1 MAFGKFN
8 ARPGGVAVPGL
19 LIVAGVLIVA
29 TLALTGCDQPQH
41 AANAQGAAPPPP
53 EVGVVTV
60 AKAPVTLTT
69 ELPGRTSSFVI
80 AEVRP
85 QVGGIIQKRLFTEG
99 AEIKAGQV
107 LYQIDPATYQAA
119 FDSAKAALAKAEAN
133 VTVAKLKADRYK
145 ELSAINA
152 VSKQSHDDAIAA
164 LKQAEADVAGDKA
177 ALQQA
182 RINLDYT
189 TVVSPIA
196 GRIGKSAVTQGAL
209 VTANQAQ
216 ALATVQQL
224 DPIYVDV
231 TQPAT
236 VAMRLKRELE
246 SGKLKRAGNNQAAQ
260 VKLIMSDG
268 TPYPHDGTLAFADVT
283 VEPTTGSITLR
294 AVFPNPNRDLLPG
307 MYVRAVLQEGIDDQA
322 ILVPQQAVARNPQGK
337 ATALLLGADGKVEQR
352 VIEAERAV
360 GDKWLVTSGLQG
372 GEQLIVDGVQKVRP
386 GAPAKAV
393 PVKVG
398 EMAAP
403 AAAPKL

>member
-1 MAFGKFN
+1 MAFGIFKSRSDS
-8 ARPGGVAVPGL
+8 ATVPSL
-19 LIVAGVLIVA
+19 MIAAGVLIVV
-29 TLALTGCDQPQH
+29 TLALAACDQPKPG
-41 AANAQGAAPPPP
+41 ANAAQGAPPPP
-53 EVGVVTV
+53 EVGVITV
-60 AKAPVTLTT
+60 KREPVTLTT
-69 ELPGRTSSFVI
+69 ELPGRTSSYVI

-119 FDSAKAALAKAEAN
+119 VDSAKAALAKAEAN
-133 VTVAKLKADRYK
+133 VTVARLKAERYR
-145 ELSAINA
+145 ELSSINA
-152 VSKQSHDDAIAA
+152 VSKQSQDDAVAA
-164 LKQAEADVAGDKA
+164 LKQAEADVAADKA
-177 ALQQA
+177 ALQSA

-189 TVVSPIA
+189 NVVSPIA
-196 GRIGKSAVTQGAL
+196 GRIGKSSVTQGAL
-209 VTANQAQ
+209 VTANQSQ

-224 DPIYVDV
+224 DPIYVDM

-236 VAMRLKRELE
+236 VALRLKRELE
-246 SGKLKRAGNNQAAQ
+246 SGKLKRAGDGQAQ
-260 VKLIMSDG
+260 VKLFLADG

-307 MYVRAVLQEGIDDQA
+307 MYVRAALQEGVSDQA
-322 ILVPQQAVARNPQGK
+322 ILVPQQSVARNPQGK

-352 VIEAERAV
+352 VVETDRAI
-360 GDKWLVTSGLQG
+360 GDKWLITSGLQG

-393 PVKVG
+393 PVQLG
-398 EMAAP
+398 ALAGP
-403 AAAPKL
+403 GAAPKL

>member
-1 MAFGKFN
+1 MAFNKLN
-8 ARPGGVAVPGL
+8 ARNGGATFPGL

-41 AANAQGAAPPPP
+41 AANAQAAPPPP

-60 AKAPVTLTT
+60 ARAPVTLTT

-99 AEIKAGQV
+99 AEIKQGQV

-119 FDSAKAALAKAEAN
+119 VDSAKAALAKAEAN
-133 VTVAKLKADRYK
+133 VTVARLKAQRYK
-145 ELSAINA
+145 ELSSINA

-164 LKQAEADVAGDKA
+164 LKQAEADVAADKA
-177 ALQQA
+177 ALQAA

-196 GRIGKSAVTQGAL
+196 GRIGKSSVTQGAL
-209 VTANQAQ
+209 VTANQATP
-216 ALATVQQL
+216 LATVQQL
-224 DPIYVDV
+224 DPIYVDM

-236 VAMRLKRELE
+236 VALRLKRELE
-246 SGKLKRAGNNQAAQ
+246 SGKLKRAGDNQAQ
-260 VKLIMSDG
+260 VKLFLADG

-294 AVFPNPNRDLLPG
+294 AVFPNPNGDLLPG
-307 MYVRAVLQEGIDDQA
+307 MYVRAALQEGVNDQA

-352 VIEAERAV
+352 VIETDRAV

-393 PVKVG
+393 PVKLG
-398 EMAAP
+398 ELAAP
-403 AAAPKL
+403 AAPKL

>member
-1 MAFGKFN
+1 MAFGISN
-8 ARPGGVAVPGL
+8 ARRDGAAIPGL

-29 TLALTGCDQPQH
+29 ALALTGCDQPPH
-41 AANAQGAAPPPP
+41 AANARAAPPPP
-53 EVGVVTV
+53 EVGVITV
-60 AKAPVTLTT
+60 ARAPITLTT

-85 QVGGIIQKRLFTEG
+85 QVGGIVQKRAFTEG

-119 FDSAKAALAKAEAN
+119 YDSAKAALAKAEAN
-133 VTVAKLKADRYK
+133 VTVARLKAERYK

-152 VSKQSHDDAIAA
+152 VSKQSHDDAIAT
-164 LKQAEADVAGDKA
+164 LKQAEADVAADKA
-177 ALQQA
+177 ALQSA

-196 GRIGKSAVTQGAL
+196 GRIGKSSVTQGAL

-231 TQPAT
+231 TQPST

-246 SGKLKRAGNNQAAQ
+246 SGRLKRAGNNQAAQ
-260 VKLIMSDG
+260 VKLVMSDG
-268 TPYPHDGTLAFADVT
+268 TAYPHDGTLAFTDVT

-307 MYVRAVLQEGIDDQA
+307 MYVRAVLQEGVDEQA
-322 ILVPQQAVARNPQGK
+322 ILVPQQSVARNPQGK
-337 ATALLLGADGKVEQR
+337 ATALLLGPDGRVEQR
-352 VIEAERAV
+352 VIETDRAI

-393 PVKVG
+393 PVQLG
-398 EMAAP
+398 SLAAA

>member
-1 MAFGKFN
+1 MAFGKLN
-8 ARPGGVAVPGL
+8 TRPAGVAVPGL
-19 LIVAGVLIVA
+19 LIVAGVLIFA
-29 TLALTGCDQPQH
+29 TLALTGCDQAPH
-41 AANAQGAAPPPP
+41 AANAQGGAHPPP
-53 EVGVVTV
+53 EVGVITVT
-60 AKAPVTLTT
+60 KGPVTLTT

-164 LKQAEADVAGDKA
+164 LKQAEADVAADKA
-177 ALQQA
+177 ALQSA

-189 TVVSPIA
+189 TVVSPIS
-196 GRIGKSAVTQGAL
+196 GRIGKSSVTQGAL
-209 VTANQAQ
+209 VTANQSQ

-231 TQPAT
+231 TQPTT
-236 VAMRLKRELE
+236 VALRLKRELE
-246 SGKLKRAGNNQAAQ
+246 TGRLKRAGDKQAAQ

-268 TPYPHDGTLAFADVT
+268 SVYPHDGTLAFTDVT
-283 VEPTTGSITLR
+283 VEPTTSSITVR

-307 MYVRAVLQEGIDDQA
+307 MYVRAVLQEGVDDQA

-352 VIEAERAV
+352 VIEAERAI

-393 PVKVG
+393 PVQLGSLGDK
-398 EMAAP
+398 P
-403 AAAPKL
+403 AAPKL